1 MSESLAITARVS
13 RDLYELVRMTKQ
25 QIVDCNLSFSKS
37 FRFPK
42 CLIYCSDWIF
52 RPHRGFSGSCQTI
65 RYAQGEQILG
75 WKLSPVVLYRW
86 LTLRNTTWLSFQPNS
101 THWYRPELFV
111 LLIDVFS
118 ISPKVIDENTGE
130 KLGPNEI
137 GEICVKSP
145 YTMREYLANPQVI
158 QICRYYE
165 IISFFSWG
173 GNWKP

>member
-75 WKLSPVVLYRW
+75 WKLSPVVLYHW
-86 LTLRNTTWLSFQPNS
+86 LTLRNTTWLSFQPNCTTGTDQS
-101 THWYRPELFV
+101 YSFYWLMF
-111 LLIDVFS
+111 FS

-158 QICRYYE
+158 QICRHYK
-165 IISFFSWG
+165 IISFLFW

>member
-111 LLIDVFS
+111 LLIDVFFQFHLRS
-118 ISPKVIDENTGE
+118 SMKTLVRNWDPTKLVKFVLKVLTPWENIW
-130 KLGPNEI
+130 PI
-137 GEICVKSP
+137 H
-145 YTMREYLANPQVI
+145 R
-158 QICRYYE
+158 
-165 IISFFSWG
+165 
-173 GNWKP
+173 